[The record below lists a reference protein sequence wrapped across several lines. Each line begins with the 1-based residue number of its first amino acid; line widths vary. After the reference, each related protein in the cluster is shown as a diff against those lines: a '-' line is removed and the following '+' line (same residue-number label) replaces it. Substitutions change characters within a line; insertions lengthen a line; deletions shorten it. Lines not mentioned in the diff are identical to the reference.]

1 MVEERNGSQL
11 LTDAEA
17 ELYDRQI
24 RLWGL
29 ESQKRLRLAKVLLI
43 GLNGFGAEVAKNII
57 LAGIKSIKFLDH
69 RDLTPEDF
77 CSQFFADRK
86 DIGKNR
92 AQASVE
98 RSQNLNSMVEVT
110 ADDSNI
116 DTKPDTFFRDF
127 DVVCASE
134 CTITQLKRINAA
146 CRKYNIKFFAGDVWG
161 MFGYTFEDLLT
172 HEYAMDVVQNK
183 KKTGLGGD
191 SKDNQSVE
199 GIVNTIKKTENFVP
213 FEKILTAKTLPK
225 NSEIYHLFQVMMNYR
240 EKYGKDPTPSERASE
255 LPALVQEA
263 EAIIKEYTLGEKI
276 NYVVEGDLYGQVSP
290 VCAILGGVMGQE
302 IIKAV
307 SQREPPLHNLFLFDP
322 VTMCGKVIRVGH

>member
-1 MVEERNGSQL
+1 MVEEKNGSEM

-69 RDLTPEDF
+69 RELTVEDSS
-77 CSQFFADRK
+77 SQFFADRK
-86 DIGKNR
+86 DVGKNR
-92 AQASVE
+92 AQASVD
-98 RSQNLNSMVEVT
+98 RAQNLNSMVEVT

-146 CRKYNIKFFAGDVWG
+146 CRKYNVKFFAGDVWG

-172 HEYAMDVVQNK
+172 HEYAMDVVQSK
-183 KKTGLGGD
+183 KKPGPGGD
-191 SKDNQSVE
+191 SKDNGSVD
-199 GIVNTIKKTENFVP
+199 GIVNTVKRTETFVP
-213 FEKILTAKTLPK
+213 FEKILNAKTLPK
-225 NSEIYHLFQVMMNYR
+225 NSEVYHLFQIMMNYR
-240 EKYGKDPTPSERASE
+240 EKHGKDPHPNERESK
-255 LPALVQEA
+255 LPEFSQEA
-263 EAIIKEYTLGEKI
+263 EAIIKEYDLGDKI
-276 NYVVEGDLYGQVSP
+276 NDLIEGDLYAQVSP

-307 SQREPPLHNLFLFDP
+307 SQKEPPLHNLFLFDP
-322 VTMCGKVIRVGH
+322 ATMCGKAIRLGH